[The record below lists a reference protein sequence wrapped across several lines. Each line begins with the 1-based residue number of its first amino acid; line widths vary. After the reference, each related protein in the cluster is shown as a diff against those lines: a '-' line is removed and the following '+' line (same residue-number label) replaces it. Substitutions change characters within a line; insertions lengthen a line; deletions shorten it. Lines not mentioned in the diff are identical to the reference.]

1 MPKVKVNLPP
11 MPRLPKEPDPRMLR
25 RFGPRPSFENLTP
38 PDPSGPPIP
47 SPSPSA
53 YRRDN
58 PDNPPP
64 DYKAPS
70 ILTEHKGLAILF
82 AAVCVAFVWYC
93 WKIPHAPKAPS
104 AAHVPRPAAPAA
116 SSTAAPVPTPV
127 PTPPAPAQSA
137 APRAVQPE
145 QPIYVETLPEK

>member
-11 MPRLPKEPDPRMLR
+11 KPRLPKEPDPKMLR
-25 RFGPRPSFENLTP
+25 TFGPRPTFDDLTP
-38 PDPSGPPIP
+38 PDPSAPIA

-64 DYKAPS
+64 AEYKPPS
-70 ILTEHKGLAILF
+70 LLAEHKRLAILF

-93 WKIPHAPKAPS
+93 WKTPHAPSALNSTAPPTKS
-104 AAHVPRPAAPAA
+104 VEAPAA
-116 SSTAAPVPTPV
+116 SSGTASATAPKASTQS
-127 PTPPAPAQSA
+127 PAPGTT
-137 APRAVQPE
+137 QPE
-145 QPIYVETLPEK
+145 QPIYVETVPDK

>member
-25 RFGPRPSFENLTP
+25 TFGERPSFENLTP
-38 PDPSGPPIP
+38 PDPSAPPIP

-53 YRRDN
+53 YRREN

-64 DYKAPS
+64 ADYKPPS
-70 ILTEHKGLAILF
+70 MLVEHKRLAILF

-93 WKIPHAPKAPS
+93 WKTPQKPS
-104 AAHVPRPAAPAA
+104 ALHTAVLTTPAARP
-116 SSTAAPVPTPV
+116 
-127 PTPPAPAQSA
+127 QGG
-137 APRAVQPE
+137 QPN
-145 QPIYVETLPEK
+145 QPIYVDTVPEK